1 MDSKNRIEIVLSQL
15 EIKAPTLAKNIGVK
29 YQRIYDI
36 QKGKTKDISGEVA
49 NAIVSK
55 YPQFNINWILGSD
68 SEMLKSKDTP
78 TNKGNIEVS
87 KEAWELINLQAK
99 TLDRQAQSLD
109 KRDRQI
115 DELISL
121 LTIQISDNKKTATA
135 AGA

>member
-1 MDSKNRIEIVLSQL
+1 MNDFFDYFKSNPNHLANIVGMQPQSIYDVVNIKKANVGISKR
-15 EIKAPTLAKNIGVK
+15 LAKKIAENFPVNESYFLTG
-29 YQRIYDI
+29 D
-36 QKGKTKDISGEVA
+36 GD
-49 NAIVSK
+49 
-55 YPQFNINWILGSD
+55 
-68 SEMLKSKDTP
+68 MLKSKDTP
-78 TNKGNIEVS
+78 TNKGHIEVS

-121 LTIQISDNKKTATA
+121 LTIQISDNKKTVTA